1 MHVSDVELVKR
12 SLERESHD
20 DNSLGGAELDHDGI
34 LGLDVRGPTSGTTP
48 KDETPPLTG
57 LSSMSGRENQPL
69 TD

>member
-1 MHVSDVELVKR
+1 MHASDVELVKR
-12 SLERESHD
+12 SLGGKNHD
-20 DNSLGGAELDHDGI
+20 DHSLGRAELDHDGI